1 MSLFNFFRKKQD
13 VSAENLIVADEIIEN
28 GNLET
33 DETLLGENDKS
44 VVVIKYGSGMPIDL
58 IYSFLKKDYETKG
71 YDDALSNPDISYKDM
86 NKSMIRS
93 NLEIMFRQVKL
104 RYTDRL
110 RNLDFHIKSRS
121 EAGLVD
127 FVKQLEMEKEMLL
140 QHVEELHRM
149 ELDFKENTP
158 YMTGMLLS
166 YERGFLR
173 GLGALSLEQI
183 GRRN

>member
-1 MSLFNFFRKKQD
+1 
-13 VSAENLIVADEIIEN
+13 
-28 GNLET
+28 
-33 DETLLGENDKS
+33 
-44 VVVIKYGSGMPIDL
+44 
-58 IYSFLKKDYETKG
+58 
-71 YDDALSNPDISYKDM
+71 M

-93 NLEIMFRQVKL
+93 NLEIKFRQVKL
-104 RYTDRL
+104 KYTDNL

-127 FVKQLEMEKEMLL
+127 LVKQLEMKKEMLL
-140 QHVEELHRM
+140 QHMEELYRM
-149 ELDFKENTP
+149 ERDFQENVP

-183 GRRN
+183 ERRN